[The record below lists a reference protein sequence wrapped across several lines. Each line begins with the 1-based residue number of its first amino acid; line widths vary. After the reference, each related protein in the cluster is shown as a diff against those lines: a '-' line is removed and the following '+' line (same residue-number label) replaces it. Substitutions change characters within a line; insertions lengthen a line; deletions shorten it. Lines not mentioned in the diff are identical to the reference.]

1 MLVATLK
8 IVMPCPW
15 FQSDG
20 LPPCLAVRSLA
31 WRSNIDHGEFQ
42 TLIELEEQN
51 GTNSGHSHDRA
62 EFLKTSSSPN
72 LHVCELRNGHTLIH
86 FTEKLCPCVKAGLTG
101 LYTVSQTYQNNG
113 TATWRVL
120 IPNRAVLKKMVKEI
134 RVAGVNIFV
143 ENVKPLISNKT
154 LTKKQRELLEIA
166 YRKGFFDVPRRVKL
180 GQLAGELGVSRSTLM
195 ESLRRAEARIMRERF
210 SDSEPAEYL
219 AQNN

>member
-15 FQSDG
+15 FQGDG
-20 LPPCLAVRSLA
+20 LPPCLGVRSLA
-31 WRSNIDHGEFQ
+31 WRSNFNREEFQ
-42 TLIELEEQN
+42 TLIELEERN
-51 GTNSGHSHDRA
+51 GTNSGHSHDRS
-62 EFLKTSSSPN
+62 EFLKKASSPN
-72 LHVCELRNGHTLIH
+72 LHFCELRNGHMLIH
-86 FTEKLCPCVKAGLTG
+86 FTEKSCPCVKAGLTT
-101 LYTVSQTYQNNG
+101 LYAVSQTYQSNG

-134 RVAGVNIFV
+134 RAAGVNIFV
-143 ENVKPLISNKT
+143 ENVKPLMSNMT
-154 LTKKQRELLEIA
+154 LTKKQRELLQIA
-166 YRKGFFDVPRRVKL
+166 YRKGFFDVPRRATL
-180 GQLAGELGVSRSTLM
+180 RQLAEELGVSRSTLM

>member
-1 MLVATLK
+1 
-8 IVMPCPW
+8 
-15 FQSDG
+15 
-20 LPPCLAVRSLA
+20 
-31 WRSNIDHGEFQ
+31 
-42 TLIELEEQN
+42 
-51 GTNSGHSHDRA
+51 
-62 EFLKTSSSPN
+62 
-72 LHVCELRNGHTLIH
+72 
-86 FTEKLCPCVKAGLTG
+86 
-101 LYTVSQTYQNNG
+101 VSQTYQNNG

-143 ENVKPLISNKT
+143 ENITPLISNKT

-166 YRKGFFDVPRRVKL
+166 YRRGFFDVPRRATL
-180 GQLAGELGVSRSTLM
+180 RQLAEELGVSRSTLM

>member
-1 MLVATLK
+1 
-8 IVMPCPW
+8 MPCPW

-31 WRSNIDHGEFQ
+31 WRSNIDRGEFQ
-42 TLIELEEQN
+42 TLIELEEQD
-51 GTNSGHSHDRA
+51 GTNSGHSHDRD
-62 EFLKTSSSPN
+62 EFLKTASSPN

-86 FTEKLCPCVKAGLTG
+86 FTEKLCPCVKAGLTS
-101 LYTVSQTYQNNG
+101 LYTVSQTYQSNG

-134 RVAGVNIFV
+134 RVAGVTIFV